1 VHAEPSTYDEAMDN
15 LLAFSDEGRQNHQVK
30 DADAVEVSSIP
41 HLKKCLGWLKI
52 DGAYLRN
59 LPRDL
64 RPLMVSLQK
73 FGDRQISSYRQ
84 HFAMVYEYIPEG
96 DNNTGQMQQVLDFLW
111 RTGFDF
117 SQPLREENWKSGV
130 LVDWSDFIPPMGDCW
145 NPKRYRR
152 IDASRAFLPT
162 LPPPPPA

>member
-73 FGDRQISSYRQ
+73 FGDRQIS
-84 HFAMVYEYIPEG
+84 
-96 DNNTGQMQQVLDFLW
+96 
-111 RTGFDF
+111 
-117 SQPLREENWKSGV
+117 
-130 LVDWSDFIPPMGDCW
+130 
-145 NPKRYRR
+145 
-152 IDASRAFLPT
+152 
-162 LPPPPPA
+162 